1 MCDEIVFLAEQDEFR
16 FITICEDNTIH
27 LAWDRFTIYLSPQ
40 ELLSLDQTLDR
51 SVAGFGEMVTSN
63 ATVFSQ
69 DEVGWFLL
77 QIYDMVLRL
86 SSDDFLLIADM
97 VSQATA
103 QLPEDMPR
111 LTNSDISVY
120 EIRHPLSQ
128 PSAIQYSLN

>member
-16 FITICEDNTIH
+16 FITICEDNTVH
-27 LAWDRFTIYLSPQ
+27 LAWDRFTMYLSPQ
-40 ELLSLDQTLDR
+40 ELLSLDRTLDR

-77 QIYDMVLRL
+77 QIYDLVLRL
-86 SSDDFLLIADM
+86 FSDDFLLMADM
-97 VSQATA
+97 VSQAA
-103 QLPEDMPR
+103 QQFPNDMPR
-111 LTNSDISVY
+111 LDINDISVH

-128 PSAIQYSLN
+128 QSPVQYSLN